1 MENLS
6 PKNVIPRA
14 GKERRY
20 DGHGERLEAL
30 SLRGVLAPG
39 RKRDVYLSWYR
50 PRRWKSWGGLS
61 MCMLLCARVHTC
73 QRVGSE
79 SLALLRQR
87 YEVCVVSLNT

>member
-30 SLRGVLAPG
+30 SLRGVFSSWKETRLAPFLVQTKKVEVLE
-39 RKRDVYLSWYR
+39 RAEYV
-50 PRRWKSWGGLS
+50 
-61 MCMLLCARVHTC
+61 CAFVHTC
-73 QRVGSE
+73 AHLSE
-79 SLALLRQR
+79 SGI
-87 YEVCVVSLNT
+87 